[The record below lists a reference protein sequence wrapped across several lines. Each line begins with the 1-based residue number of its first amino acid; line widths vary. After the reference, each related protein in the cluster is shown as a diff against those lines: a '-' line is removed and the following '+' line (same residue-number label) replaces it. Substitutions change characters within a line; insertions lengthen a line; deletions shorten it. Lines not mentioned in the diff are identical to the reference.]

1 MSSSAA
7 TPRLLKAKI
16 RSVLVD
22 LLRDEPEI
30 LSAALEDAGLA
41 RAVSEG
47 LKTRPTSRQRVF
59 AALRP
64 KAS

>member
-1 MSSSAA
+1 MSSAA
-7 TPRLLKAKI
+7 STPRLLKAKV
-16 RSVLVD
+16 RSALVD

-41 RAVSEG
+41 RAVNAG
-47 LKTRPTSRQRVF
+47 LKTRAASRQRMF

>member
-1 MSSSAA
+1 MNSAAA

-16 RSVLVD
+16 RSALVD
-22 LLRDEPEI
+22 ILRDEPEI

-47 LKTRPTSRQRVF
+47 LKTKATSRQRVF